1 MKEIAI
7 FGAGGFGME
16 VAQLIGQINA
26 REPQWKL
33 LGYFDDGEPAGK
45 VVGGYPVL
53 GGLETLNAWDR
64 GLDLVLALGIPRT
77 KMAVHGKIRNPRV
90 SYPTLIHPAAIV
102 GGAGH
107 VTIGEGS
114 IVCAG
119 NIITTAISIG
129 RHVILNLACTVGHET
144 MIGDYS
150 SFMPTCNISGEV
162 RIGKGVFFGTG
173 SKIINQKSVGDGA
186 TIGAGAVVISDIP
199 EGATAVGVPAKV
211 VKINEA

>member
-16 VAQLIGQINA
+16 VAQLIGQINEA
-26 REPQWKL
+26 KPQWRF
-33 LGYFDDGEPAGK
+33 LGYFDDNEQAGK
-45 VVGGYPVL
+45 MVGGYPVL
-53 GGLETLNAWDR
+53 GGMETLNGWNR
-64 GLDLVLALGIPRT
+64 ELNLVLALGLPRT
-77 KMAVHGKIRNPRV
+77 RMAVRGKIENPRI
-90 SYPTLIHPAAIV
+90 SYPRLVHPTAIV

-129 RHVILNLACTVGHET
+129 RHVILNLACTVGHEST
-144 MIGDYS
+144 IGDYS

-162 RIGKGVFFGTG
+162 RIGRGVFFGTG
-173 SKIINQKSVGDGA
+173 SKIINQKHVGDGA

-199 EGATAVGVPAKV
+199 AGATAVGVPAKV
-211 VKINEA
+211 VKISEE